1 MAERQALLGRDAR
14 ERHSV
19 QEQPGLPREP
29 EEFCLSGKRG
39 SPGVEEEDDC
49 DDGDDDDG
57 DDDARKR

>member
-1 MAERQALLGRDAR
+1 MAERKALLGRDAR
-14 ERHSV
+14 EPLRL

-29 EEFCLSGKRG
+29 EKSIEARSRG
-39 SPGVEEEDDC
+39 SPGPVEGDDG